1 MVRGGFCDS
10 IRYVDQVVFTLVLLL
25 SFNSLLCNAIQYAIS
40 SSLCFEV
47 SYTLHRLCSN
57 KPKIIQNQVLHILA
71 PLLLF
76 MVFAMA
82 SQYYGIS
89 SSLHIGV
96 SFAFHRLSY
105 AMPNIIQY
113 QAFVKIGASYTL
125 HRLCFAEPNIMQYQV
140 VYTLVS
146 LLLFKKIIY

>member
-1 MVRGGFCDS
+1 
-10 IRYVDQVVFTLVLLL
+10 
-25 SFNSLLCNAIQYAIS
+25 
-40 SSLCFEV
+40 
-47 SYTLHRLCSN
+47 
-57 KPKIIQNQVLHILA
+57 
-71 PLLLF
+71 

-113 QAFVKIGASYTL
+113 QAFVKIGASYAL